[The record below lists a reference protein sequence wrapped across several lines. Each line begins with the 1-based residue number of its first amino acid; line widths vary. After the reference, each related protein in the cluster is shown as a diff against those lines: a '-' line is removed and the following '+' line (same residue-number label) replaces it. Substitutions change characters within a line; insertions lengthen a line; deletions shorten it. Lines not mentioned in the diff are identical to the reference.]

1 MWNRLDILCLN
12 ILHYEN
18 MKNLW
23 MNVINVWF
31 EQISISMFDG
41 IAVFAKTY
49 LQLIQS
55 RALVEI
61 DSFVVFIV
69 FPENERVRTREP
81 ITNDELS

>member
-1 MWNRLDILCLN
+1 
-12 ILHYEN
+12 
-18 MKNLW
+18 
-23 MNVINVWF
+23 
-31 EQISISMFDG
+31 MFDG

-69 FPENERVRTREP
+69 FPENERVRT
-81 ITNDELS
+81 TNYRNELS